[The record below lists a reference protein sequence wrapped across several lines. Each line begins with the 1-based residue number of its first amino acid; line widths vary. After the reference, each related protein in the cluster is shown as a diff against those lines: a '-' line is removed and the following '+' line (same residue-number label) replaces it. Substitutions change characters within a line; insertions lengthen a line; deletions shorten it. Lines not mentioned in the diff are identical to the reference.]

1 MQKGRTIFGQV
12 IARKTAHRAV
22 ALLACAVLLYFA
34 AGGSLFHQHTG
45 GPENACHICQS
56 LHMPVL
62 AAAALD
68 LVATPELI
76 ARYSS
81 LPQHAAPSNSFSL
94 HRASRAPP
102 SA

>member
-1 MQKGRTIFGQV
+1 MHPGRTIFGRT
-12 IARKTAHRAV
+12 IAHRALAV
-22 ALLACAVLLYFA
+22 VACAVLLYFA
-34 AGGSLFHQHTG
+34 AGGSLLHHHTG
-45 GPENACHICQS
+45 GPETACHICQS

-68 LVATPELI
+68 LVAAPELI
-76 ARYSS
+76 ARFTS
-81 LPQHAAPSNSFSL
+81 LPRHAAPSNTFSL

>member
-1 MQKGRTIFGQV
+1 MKPGRTIFG
-12 IARKTAHRAV
+12 RTGAHRVFAV
-22 ALLACAVLLYFA
+22 LACAVLLYFA
-34 AGGSLFHQHTG
+34 AGGSLLHQHTNG
-45 GPENACHICQS
+45 SETACHICQS
-56 LHMPVL
+56 LHAPVL

-68 LVATPELI
+68 LVAVPEII

-81 LPQHAAPSNSFSL
+81 LPRRAAPSNSFSL

>member
-1 MQKGRTIFGQV
+1 MRLGRAIFGRT
-12 IARKTAHRAV
+12 TASRAL
-22 ALLACAVLLYFA
+22 AILACAVLLYFA
-34 AGGSLFHQHTG
+34 AGGSLLHQHKG

-56 LHMPVL
+56 LHMPAL

-68 LVATPELI
+68 LVAAPELI
-76 ARYSS
+76 ARYTS
-81 LPQHAAPSNSFSL
+81 LPQHAAPSNTFSL

>member
-1 MQKGRTIFGQV
+1 MNLWGANSERVF
-12 IARKTAHRAV
+12 ARRAV
-22 ALLACAVLLYFA
+22 ALLAGVVLFYFA

-45 GPENACHICQS
+45 GPETACHICQA

-62 AAAALD
+62 ASASPD

-76 ARYSS
+76 ARYFS
-81 LPQHAAPSNSFSL
+81 LPRHVAPSDSFSL

-102 SA
+102 LA

>member
-1 MQKGRTIFGQV
+1 MRWLMKGDSSIF
-12 IARKTAHRAV
+12 ARNWLRRVV
-22 ALLACAVLLYFA
+22 AMLACATLLYFA
-34 AGGSLFHQHTG
+34 FGGSLLHQHA

-56 LHMPVL
+56 LHMPALV
-62 AAAALD
+62 AASPH

-76 ARYSS
+76 ARYAS
-81 LPQHAAPSNSFSL
+81 LPRHVAPSDSFSL

>member
-1 MQKGRTIFGQV
+1 MIRV
-12 IARKTAHRAV
+12 SERKWLRRGV
-22 ALLACAVLLYFA
+22 ALAACVVLLYFA

-62 AAAALD
+62 AASSLS
-68 LVATPELI
+68 LVVTPEFV
-76 ARYSS
+76 ARHSS
-81 LPQHAAPSNSFSL
+81 LPHHAAPSASFSL

-102 SA
+102 FA

>member
-1 MQKGRTIFGQV
+1 MRLRRTIFGRTL
-12 IARKTAHRAV
+12 ASRAL
-22 ALLACAVLLYFA
+22 AILACAVLLYFA
-34 AGGSLFHQHTG
+34 AGGSLLHQHTG
-45 GPENACHICQS
+45 GPETACHICQS

-68 LVATPELI
+68 LVAAPELI
-76 ARYSS
+76 ARYTS
-81 LPQHAAPSNSFSL
+81 LPQHAAPSNTFSL

>member
-1 MQKGRTIFGQV
+1 MQRGKTIFGR
-12 IARKTAHRAV
+12 IFRRKRVHRAV
-22 ALLACAVLLYFA
+22 AVLACAVLLYFA
-34 AGGSLFHQHTG
+34 VGGSLLHQHRNGSET
-45 GPENACHICQS
+45 ACHICQS

-76 ARYSS
+76 TRYSS
-81 LPQHAAPSNSFSL
+81 LPQHAAPANSFSL

>member
-1 MQKGRTIFGQV
+1 MKRGRSIFGG
-12 IARKTAHRAV
+12 IFARKLAHQVLAV
-22 ALLACAVLLYFA
+22 LACAVLLYFA
-34 AGGSLFHQHTG
+34 AGGSLLHQHTN

-56 LHMPVL
+56 LHAPVL

-68 LVATPELI
+68 LVAVPELI
-76 ARYSS
+76 SRCSS
-81 LPQHAAPSNSFSL
+81 LPQHVAPSNSFSL

>member
-1 MQKGRTIFGQV
+1 MQAGKLIFGQRN
-12 IARKTAHRAV
+12 ARRALAV
-22 ALLACAVLLYFA
+22 LACAVLLYFA
-34 AGGSLFHQHTG
+34 AGGSLFHHHTS
-45 GPENACHICQS
+45 GPETACHICQS
-56 LHMPVL
+56 LHMPAL

-68 LVATPELI
+68 LVAAPELI

-81 LPQHAAPSNSFSL
+81 LPQHAAPSNTFSL

>member
-1 MQKGRTIFGQV
+1 MERSRTIFGR
-12 IARKTAHRAV
+12 IFARKTVRRAV
-22 ALLACAVLLYFA
+22 AVLACAVLLYFA
-34 AGGSLFHQHTG
+34 AGGSLLHQHTNG
-45 GPENACHICQS
+45 SETACHICQS

-68 LVATPELI
+68 LVAVPELI
-76 ARYSS
+76 ERYSS

-94 HRASRAPP
+94 DRASRAPP